1 MKQKVIFTLLAV
13 LLAAVFLPVLLL
25 YISPMEN
32 ASYDLSLICEDGQP
46 WQGEKGWTVY
56 TNTAG
61 TVKELTSHGTGAY
74 SGLDYDGQ
82 TFYFSRQ
89 LTEDLDSPTLRIG
102 AVNRTFSVFLDD
114 ELIYTDCPEL
124 DNRIG
129 YLELPMLEFDRTD
142 PIVVSLPLDYL
153 GKTLTIAQSTSPLG
167 SDAPGSDANVFP
179 ASVELYC
186 GYAYESELIAQTARH
201 IIPAALLF
209 AAGLFILGVF
219 VWNTVSGH
227 PSARL
232 LLLALLAFWMMCDL
246 MLRVPFYSIYFG
258 VLPVDLTALCFY
270 CSATLLLGFL
280 ACQLSGR
287 LRIGMLAVTLVQLAV
302 VVFDAVS
309 QYRGIIYTMLSA
321 NVTLAALLIALVLA
335 LLAWRN
341 RDAFFR
347 PFCLFVLGGILLA
360 ALTVCGALLLL
371 PSETTSHLRYL
382 LTHATALTPLNLLLP
397 LYSASTFAIVTMQSV
412 KALIHSRSEA
422 AARASM
428 EQLTRTS
435 YESLRLQTE
444 QTMELRH
451 DIRNHLSVLRA
462 LLAKSDYNQAAEY
475 LDNLVAQSKRIT
487 PVLRCGNQMLDL
499 ILNGTL
505 ATAIH
510 HQIRVELVHTEAPA
524 SLPLPDTDLVSLVVN
539 VMDNAVKAAR
549 AAEESQRFIQL
560 DLRVQGNFFF
570 FRCTNSMVPGTAAPK
585 RSSSAV
591 SRHGHDLKIIQRILS
606 EAGGFYRIQTGED
619 RFQITL
625 TLPLS

>member
-25 YISPMEN
+25 YISPMED

-129 YLELPMLEFDRTD
+129 YLELPMLEFDRAD

-227 PSARL
+227 PSAHL

-258 VLPVDLTALCFY
+258 QLPVDLTALCFY

-309 QYRGIIYTMLSA
+309 QYRGTIYTMLSA
-321 NVTLAALLIALVLA
+321 NVTLAALLIAFVLA

-397 LYSASTFAIVTMQSV
+397 LYSASTFAIVTVQSV

-462 LLAKSDYNQAAEY
+462 LLAKSDYN
-475 LDNLVAQSKRIT
+475 
-487 PVLRCGNQMLDL
+487 
-499 ILNGTL
+499 
-505 ATAIH
+505 
-510 HQIRVELVHTEAPA
+510 
-524 SLPLPDTDLVSLVVN
+524 
-539 VMDNAVKAAR
+539 
-549 AAEESQRFIQL
+549 
-560 DLRVQGNFFF
+560 
-570 FRCTNSMVPGTAAPK
+570 
-585 RSSSAV
+585 
-591 SRHGHDLKIIQRILS
+591 
-606 EAGGFYRIQTGED
+606 
-619 RFQITL
+619 
-625 TLPLS
+625 